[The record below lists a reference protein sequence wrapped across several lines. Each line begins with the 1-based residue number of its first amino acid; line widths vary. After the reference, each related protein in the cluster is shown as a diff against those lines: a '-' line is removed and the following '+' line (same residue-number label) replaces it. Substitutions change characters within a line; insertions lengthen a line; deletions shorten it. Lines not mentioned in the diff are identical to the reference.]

1 MKQERKNP
9 AISLIVLGF
18 ILFSQ
23 NSLFAQTDSLK
34 NYKIDDVVISAT
46 RGEKP
51 LSDVGRSVTVIS
63 KQDIKNSVYLS
74 PSEIL
79 TSQEGINIIGN
90 GQTPGSLQSIFMRG
104 ANPNQTVIM
113 IDGLRITDPSG
124 IENAVNLSE
133 LSLANIQKIEMIRG
147 SHSTLY
153 GTSAIGGVINFITE
167 KNMKPGFNVDL
178 NLRTGTFGDG
188 SSDIS
193 ENLLLNYTDYSG
205 FYFSGEVYNSNIKG
219 IDATVNNSTDPNTF
233 QNFDK
238 DDFEKLDVIG
248 KVGYATN
255 KIDAFISYKR
265 TDQKSDID
273 AGAFND
279 DDNYTI
285 DFERDL
291 INYGASYKINDLFK
305 FSFVGGYT
313 EMNRH
318 AVNDSSIIDAAGNT
332 DQNYFEG
339 TYDGTVL
346 NNELQ
351 ANIKLKGIDAVLG
364 GGVYKETMNN
374 KTFFFSD
381 GLFGPFT
388 SQEDLDTLDINA
400 EIKNIFAHVDINGS
414 LVSSKL
420 KDFSLALGSRFN
432 DHSTFG
438 SEFTYEINPAYKIN
452 ENFLLFASFATGF
465 NAPPL
470 YRLFSPNR
478 DFTSGIRRG
487 NKTLKPE
494 TSKSFEIGFKQI
506 LTDDIS
512 FSLSL
517 FNTSVDNNIEYIYLW
532 NKDVP
537 VDELGFADYR
547 GDTYLNVGKLI
558 TQGIEVGVSS
568 KIVNE
573 IFATVN
579 YSYID
584 GDLEYSQSEIDQ
596 SHTQG
601 HHVQLF
607 SNGAFIN
614 RDVEQDELVRRSS
627 TANLSLTYI
636 PTDRLSFRLNVKYV
650 GKKDDIQYDA
660 TLGPYGAL
668 GTQDVADYTLFDV
681 SAKYMLLQNLN
692 AVLRVENVF
701 DKEYT
706 EILGYNTRGRGA
718 YLSLRY
724 SLK

>member
-1 MKQERKNP
+1 MLKEKKNP
-9 AISLIVLGF
+9 AIMVIVLGLL
-18 ILFSQ
+18 LFSRTGT
-23 NSLFAQTDSLK
+23 FAQTDSLK
-34 NYKIDDVVISAT
+34 NYKIDEVVITAT
-46 RGEKP
+46 RSEKP
-51 LSDVGRSVTVIS
+51 ISDIGRSVSVIS
-63 KQDIKNSVYLS
+63 KNDIKNSIYLS
-74 PSEIL
+74 PSDIL

-104 ANPNQTVIM
+104 ANSNQTVIM

-124 IENAVNLSE
+124 VENAVDLSE
-133 LSLANIQKIEMIRG
+133 LSLANIRKIEMVRG

-153 GTSAIGGVINFITE
+153 GSSAIGGVINFITE
-167 KNMKPGFNVDL
+167 KNMKPGFNVDV

-193 ENLLLNYTDYSG
+193 ENVLLNYTDING
-205 FYFSGEVYNSNIKG
+205 FYFSGEIYNSKING
-219 IDATVNNSTDPNTF
+219 IDATVNNATDPNAF

-238 DDFEKLDVIG
+238 DNFEKLDIIG
-248 KVGYATN
+248 KAGYTTN
-255 KIDAFISYKR
+255 KIDAFLSFKK

-285 DFERDL
+285 DFERNL
-291 INYGASYKINDLFK
+291 FNYGASYKLNELLK
-305 FSFVGGYT
+305 LSFIGGYT
-313 EMNRH
+313 DMKRV
-318 AVNDSSIIDAAGNT
+318 AINDSSVIDAAGTT
-332 DQNYFEG
+332 DQSYFEG
-339 TYDGTVL
+339 TYNGTVL

-351 ANIKLKGIDAVLG
+351 ANVKLKGIDAVIG
-364 GGVYKETMNN
+364 GGIYKETMNN

-381 GLFGPFT
+381 GIFGPFF
-388 SQEDLDTLDINA
+388 SEQDLDSLDINA
-400 EIKNIFAHVDINGS
+400 EIKNVFLHVDINGS
-414 LVSSKL
+414 LVTPKL
-420 KDFSLALGSRFN
+420 KDFSLALGSRYN

-452 ENFLLFASFATGF
+452 ENFLLFATFATGF

-470 YRLFSPNR
+470 YRLYSPNMN
-478 DFTSGIRRG
+478 FTSGITRG

-506 LTDDIS
+506 LTDNIS

-532 NKDVP
+532 NKEKSIDGL
-537 VDELGFADYR
+537 DFSDYR

-558 TQGIEVGVSS
+558 TQGIELSVSS
-568 KIVNE
+568 KITDK
-573 IFATVN
+573 IFANVN

-584 GDLEYSQSEIDQ
+584 GNLEYSQSGIDQ

-614 RDVEQDELVRRSS
+614 RDIEQDELVRRSN
-627 TANLSLTYI
+627 TANFSLTYI
-636 PTDRLSFRLNVKYV
+636 PIDDLSLGLNVKYV
-650 GKKDDIQYDA
+650 GKKDDLFYDSS
-660 TLGPYGAL
+660 LGPYGAL

-681 SAKYMLLQNLN
+681 STKYQVLQNLN
-692 AVLRVENVF
+692 AVLRIENIF

-706 EILGYNTRGRGA
+706 EIRGYKTRGRGF
-718 YLSLRY
+718 YLSLGY
-724 SLK
+724 SL